1 MLEAR
6 ADPHV
11 TLGAVGTIL
20 AVVVVAAL
28 LWWFRDKRTPDERM
42 RDALRTDDLVFL
54 RENLPQ
60 LTPEEAQ
67 EVADALPPEL
77 DEEGRAGEW
86 DESRGEAALFRARR
100 LKAERRLSDR
110 QE

>member
-1 MLEAR
+1 M
-6 ADPHV
+6 
-11 TLGAVGTIL
+11 GTIL

-28 LWWFRDKRTPDERM
+28 LWWFRDKRTPGERM
-42 RDALRTDDLVFL
+42 RDALRTDDIVFL

-67 EVADALPPEL
+67 EVADELPPEL
-77 DEEGRAGEW
+77 EEEARAGEW
-86 DESRGEAALFRARR
+86 DEARGEAALFRARR
-100 LKAERRLSDR
+100 LKAERMLSGR